1 MRNRRFLALAV
12 ALVVGL
18 AIQEAQAAPG
28 GGGRR
33 GPGPNIG
40 GGARGGNARPNNIA
54 PGGKVGKQG
63 VGNLGSE
70 LPGTVKSGNL
80 AGNLKN
86 GSFQNKVSQ
95 LKTNFTPTTQ
105 PFTPSWYANHP
116 AAWQYT
122 HPHAD
127 AWAVAGFGTAATW
140 LGLRAATDGAYVT
153 EDTTGDTEG
162 GDATNPADFLPLG
175 VFALA
180 PQNEK
185 DANALVQLAVNQQGE
200 LRGNYYDVLT
210 GQDQTVSGTVD
221 KQSQRATFK
230 VSPRGN
236 VSFETTLQNLTQ
248 AGGWITLRFA
258 NGQSRQW
265 TLARFEDSTAQ
276 AK

>member
-1 MRNRRFLALAV
+1 MRNRRFLTLTV

-18 AIQEAQAAPG
+18 AMQEAQARPG

-33 GPGPNIG
+33 GPAPNV
-40 GGARGGNARPNNIA
+40 GGARDGNARPGNIA
-54 PGGKVGKQG
+54 PAGKAGQQS
-63 VGNLGSE
+63 LGSK
-70 LPGTVKSGNL
+70 LQGTVKSGN
-80 AGNLKN
+80 
-86 GSFQNKVSQ
+86 FQNKVSQ

-140 LGLRAATDGAYVT
+140 LGLRAATNGGYVT
-153 EDTTGDTEG
+153 DETTSDTEG
-162 GDATNPADFLPLG
+162 DDTSVDEFLPLG

-185 DANALVQLAVNQQGE
+185 DASALVQLAVNKQGE
-200 LRGNYYDVLT
+200 LHGNYYDVLT
-210 GQDQTVSGTVD
+210 AQDQTVAGKVD

-230 VSPRGN
+230 VSPGGN
-236 VSFETTLQNLTQ
+236 VSFETSLANLTQ
-248 AGGWITLRFA
+248 TSGWITLRFA

-265 TLARFEDSTAQ
+265 TLARFDDSTAQ